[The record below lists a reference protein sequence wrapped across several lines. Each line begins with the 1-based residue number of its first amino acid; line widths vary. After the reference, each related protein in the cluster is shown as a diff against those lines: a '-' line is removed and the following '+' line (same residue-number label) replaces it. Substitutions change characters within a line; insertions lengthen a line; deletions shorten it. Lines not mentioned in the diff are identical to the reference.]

1 MSNNSKK
8 VTEANVSVSFSRYDS
23 IAWPKWSDNDL
34 NSEQWN
40 NSRGSSTQFYDDPQ
54 SVSLPSSLKPHSW
67 KRPHEI
73 QNFKPIIYSPQ
84 SSKNYPNL
92 FVNNQHLLISEFMRW
107 FISSVTILFYYGR
120 DGLEITESSSL
131 SWNYRDKPWH
141 GSLHIY
147 SMNKAG
153 PGEKHNPQ
161 INPHGRYVAR
171 LFFMGYWRRIEI
183 DDLIP
188 FDNEGRSLLPHTE
201 NYQELWSVLLAKAML
216 KIAALSWDSHHEI
229 NDFNPIVCLTGW
241 TCLSLNITHLSPNDR
256 WELLSKYS
264 KDNKLSNKS
273 ENESDDLKEDNKIID
288 KQKNTNRKHKN
299 SFQVVEKVNQINNN
313 SIVTLLSISN
323 ANNNLNEVPDGIIP
337 NYPAYVE
344 STCDVKSNPALIK
357 PPLESWKLHRWIPWA
372 MRQGIIDPADYF
384 IPTRRIFLLNPTNAA
399 LINENEKVSSMWLD
413 FNKLSDYPM
422 CVYFFFKLEYF
433 KYVIDVADVSLDELH
448 GDKKEKLNSVSRMNK
463 KKLKEQ
469 ESDDTIQTKKYYNYN
484 HIGTQSRNE
493 PLYLFIDS
501 IHSKFLLFNFSALSQ
516 VGKNSSLIIE
526 RHCWFKRSLENKPL
540 LEIKT
545 LSIKAKAL
553 CLEAGR
559 HLLRIYCQSE
569 NSYHLTISSNTNFQ
583 VGNRKEMHELMQSES
598 ERIKLLAN
606 KIINSMND
614 AFNSF
619 GSVNYRNNL
628 KNYYRSYMPEKKNNI
643 SDIKSYKT
651 IHDHFAKELTKLAI
665 DNCSGNILEAL
676 KIFFLNPEINKNSES
691 LSDDNPI
698 NSAPKPSMENIG
710 EGEKDNYHREQTLV
724 NAATL
729 SDLYPC
735 SDDFQKVLDVQK
747 IEGNLSSIL
756 PHQWV
761 PIVRLTV
768 NVPNDSIVFACLDLF
783 VDLPV
788 YILQVFNNDTGREL
802 QRVVNNVIPFHY
814 QRKIKGY
821 SVIGYGWTQSKR
833 VKDLKWSLHVTTIK
847 GDPKLN
853 FFNEDQPISLSLE
866 IPPLQL
872 YELSNVYIPNVNNL
886 IFNAILKTPGD
897 CWISLRVSTTYKGVR
912 MKLKIKKTN
921 KKIVREING
930 ASIIIVPIIYLEKKD
945 CEWII
950 EAIVSP
956 NSWPLTAKEWDIVS
970 KTKTIMNAQT
980 KVRNEST
987 SSIGKIS
994 KNRQESKFLSEGPRW
1009 CLQVAI
1015 DAGAHAELYQDSSRH
1030 VEIQKIK
1037 ESWGLHDPN
1046 RINRGRKIRENFLHD
1061 NYVQNVLQ
1069 EDSEF
1074 IHDKIRTLKPPQ
1086 MQEISS
1092 LNLSTF
1098 FIDNENENRR
1108 LKTESD
1114 EELDTT
1120 IRQQNIIAFEE
1131 TQTLF
1136 IKRSNNLL
1144 RELQL
1149 NVALS
1154 ARMPIKRNE

>member
-73 QNFKPIIYSPQ
+73 KNFQPIIYSSQ

-92 FVNNQHLLISEFMRW
+92 FLNNQHLLISEFMRW

-120 DGLEITESSSL
+120 EGLEITESSSF
-131 SWNYRDKPWH
+131 SWNYQDKPWH

-188 FDNEGRSLLPHTE
+188 FDSEGRSLLPHTE

-241 TCLSLNITHLSPNDR
+241 TCLSFNITYLSPNDR

-264 KDNKLSNKS
+264 KTNKLSD
-273 ENESDDLKEDNKIID
+273 ESDDLKKDKKIID
-288 KQKNTNRKHKN
+288 KQKRSNRKHKN
-299 SFQVVEKVNQINNN
+299 SFQVVKKVNQKNNN
-313 SIVTLLSISN
+313 SIVTFLCISN
-323 ANNNLNEVPDGIIP
+323 ASNNLNEVPDGIIP

-344 STCDVKSNPALIK
+344 STCDVKSNPAL
-357 PPLESWKLHRWIPWA
+357 A
-372 MRQGIIDPADYF
+372 
-384 IPTRRIFLLNPTNAA
+384 T
-399 LINENEKVSSMWLD
+399 
-413 FNKLSDYPM
+413 
-422 CVYFFFKLEYF
+422 
-433 KYVIDVADVSLDELH
+433 
-448 GDKKEKLNSVSRMNK
+448 
-463 KKLKEQ
+463 
-469 ESDDTIQTKKYYNYN
+469 
-484 HIGTQSRNE
+484 
-493 PLYLFIDS
+493 
-501 IHSKFLLFNFSALSQ
+501 LSQ
-516 VGKNSSLIIE
+516 IGKNSSLIIE
-526 RHCWFKRSLENKPL
+526 RHCWFKRSLESKPL

-545 LSIKAKAL
+545 LSTKAMAL

-569 NSYHLTISSNTNFQ
+569 NSYHLTISSDTNFH
-583 VGNRKEMHELMQSES
+583 VGNRKEMHDLMQSES
-598 ERIKLLAN
+598 ERIKMVAN

-619 GSVNYRNNL
+619 GSDNYRVNL
-628 KNYYRSYMPEKKNNI
+628 KNYYRSYMPERKNNI
-643 SDIKSYKT
+643 SDIKSYKA
-651 IHDHFAKELTKLAI
+651 IHDHFAKELIELAI
-665 DNCSGNILEAL
+665 ENCSGNILEAL
-676 KIFFLNPEINKNSES
+676 KIFFLNPEIKKNSES
-691 LSDDNPI
+691 FFNDNPM

-710 EGEKDNYHREQTLV
+710 EQFGEEEDKYQREQMLI
-724 NAATL
+724 NAATVIQSFWRMIRIKL
-729 SDLYPC
+729 YKKFHDVNHKQHKSIQQLLHNILLNVANLNVVCNIIRKMINKNEKLLDLYPC
-735 SDDFQKVLDVQK
+735 SDDFQKVLEIQK

-783 VDLPV
+783 IDLPV

-821 SVIGYGWTQSKR
+821 SIIGYGWSQSKR
-833 VKDLKWSLHVTTIK
+833 VEQLKWSLHVTTIK
-847 GDPKLN
+847 GNPQLN
-853 FFNEDQPISLSLE
+853 FFNQDRPISSSFE
-866 IPPLQL
+866 IPQLQL

-886 IFNAILKTPGD
+886 IFNAILKMSGD
-897 CWISLRVSTTYKGVR
+897 CWISLRASTSYKGVK

-921 KKIVREING
+921 KKIVKEIYG
-930 ASIIIVPIIYLEKKD
+930 ASIIIVPIIYLEKED
-945 CEWII
+945 YEWTI

-956 NSWPLTAKEWDIVS
+956 NSWPLTAEEWDIVA
-970 KTKTIMNAQT
+970 KTKTMMNTQT
-980 KVRNEST
+980 KIRKQST
-987 SSIGKIS
+987 LSIGKIS
-994 KNRQESKFLSEGPRW
+994 KSQQESKIFSKGPRW

-1037 ESWGLHDPN
+1037 ESWGIHDPN
-1046 RINRGRKIRENFLHD
+1046 RINRGRKIRENFLY
-1061 NYVQNVLQ
+1061 NNCIIQELLP

-1074 IHDKIRTLKPPQ
+1074 IRSEIRTLKPPQ
-1086 MQEISS
+1086 IQEISS

-1098 FIDNENENRR
+1098 FINNSDENRR

-1114 EELDTT
+1114 EELNIT
-1120 IRQQNIIAFEE
+1120 IREQNIMAFEE
-1131 TQTLF
+1131 MQTLF
-1136 IKRSNNLL
+1136 IERSNNLL

-1154 ARMPIKRNE
+1154 TRMPTKRNK

>member
-73 QNFKPIIYSPQ
+73 KNFQPIIYSSQ

-92 FVNNQHLLISEFMRW
+92 FLNNQHLLISEFMRW

-120 DGLEITESSSL
+120 EGLEITESSSF

-188 FDNEGRSLLPHTE
+188 FDSEGRSLLPHTE

-229 NDFNPIVCLTGW
+229 NDFNPIVCLAGW
-241 TCLSLNITHLSPNDR
+241 TCLSFNITYLSPNDR

-264 KDNKLSNKS
+264 KTNKLSD
-273 ENESDDLKEDNKIID
+273 ESDDLKKDKKIID
-288 KQKNTNRKHKN
+288 KQKRSNRKHKN
-299 SFQVVEKVNQINNN
+299 SFQVVEKVNQKNNN
-313 SIVTLLSISN
+313 SIVTFLCISN
-323 ANNNLNEVPDGIIP
+323 ASNNLNEVPDGIIP

-344 STCDVKSNPALIK
+344 STCD
-357 PPLESWKLHRWIPWA
+357 
-372 MRQGIIDPADYF
+372 
-384 IPTRRIFLLNPTNAA
+384 
-399 LINENEKVSSMWLD
+399 
-413 FNKLSDYPM
+413 
-422 CVYFFFKLEYF
+422 
-433 KYVIDVADVSLDELH
+433 
-448 GDKKEKLNSVSRMNK
+448 
-463 KKLKEQ
+463 
-469 ESDDTIQTKKYYNYN
+469 
-484 HIGTQSRNE
+484 
-493 PLYLFIDS
+493 
-501 IHSKFLLFNFSALSQ
+501 
-516 VGKNSSLIIE
+516 
-526 RHCWFKRSLENKPL
+526 RHCWFKRSLESKPL

-545 LSIKAKAL
+545 LSTKAMAL

-569 NSYHLTISSNTNFQ
+569 NSYHLTISSDTNFH

-598 ERIKLLAN
+598 ERIKMVAN

-619 GSVNYRNNL
+619 GSDNYRVNL
-628 KNYYRSYMPEKKNNI
+628 KNYYRSYMPERKNNI
-643 SDIKSYKT
+643 SDIKSYKA
-651 IHDHFAKELTKLAI
+651 IHDHFAKELIELAI
-665 DNCSGNILEAL
+665 ENCSGNILEAL
-676 KIFFLNPEINKNSES
+676 KIFFLNPEIKKNSES
-691 LSDDNPI
+691 FFNDNPM

-710 EGEKDNYHREQTLV
+710 EQFGEEEDKYQREQMLI
-724 NAATL
+724 NAATVIQ
-729 SDLYPC
+729 SFWRMIRIN
-735 SDDFQKVLDVQK
+735 DDFQKVLEIQK

-783 VDLPV
+783 IDLPV

-821 SVIGYGWTQSKR
+821 SIIGYGWSQSKR
-833 VKDLKWSLHVTTIK
+833 VEQLKWSLHVTTIK
-847 GDPKLN
+847 GNPQLN
-853 FFNEDQPISLSLE
+853 FFNQDRPISSSFE
-866 IPPLQL
+866 IPQLQL

-886 IFNAILKTPGD
+886 IFNAILKMSGD
-897 CWISLRVSTTYKGVR
+897 CWISLRASTSYKGVK

-921 KKIVREING
+921 KKIVKEIYG
-930 ASIIIVPIIYLEKKD
+930 ASIIIVPIIYLEKED
-945 CEWII
+945 YEWTI

-956 NSWPLTAKEWDIVS
+956 NSWPLTAEEWDIVA
-970 KTKTIMNAQT
+970 KTKTMMNTQT
-980 KVRNEST
+980 KIRKQST
-987 SSIGKIS
+987 LSIGKIS
-994 KNRQESKFLSEGPRW
+994 KSQQESKIFSKGPRW

-1037 ESWGLHDPN
+1037 ESWGIHDPN
-1046 RINRGRKIRENFLHD
+1046 RINRGRKIRENFLY
-1061 NYVQNVLQ
+1061 NNCIIQELLP

-1074 IHDKIRTLKPPQ
+1074 IRSEIRTLKPPQ
-1086 MQEISS
+1086 IQEISS

-1098 FIDNENENRR
+1098 FINNSDENHR

-1114 EELDTT
+1114 EELNIT
-1120 IRQQNIIAFEE
+1120 IREQNIMAFEE
-1131 TQTLF
+1131 MQTLF
-1136 IKRSNNLL
+1136 IERSNNLL

-1154 ARMPIKRNE
+1154 TRMPTKRNK